1 MKMFV
6 LFLVVVSSVNAF
18 AADTALK
25 CVAEYRAVMT
35 AQRTHI
41 KATDRLGDYAVYTG
55 EFMQGMA
62 VELIAQP
69 NARVGGYGYSVRSN
83 ATTIQTS
90 FTNLIDGVKAKEEL
104 VHQAMLGL
112 EDCLYGVTPAET
124 ETPNTQAE

>member
-1 MKMFV
+1 MKM
-6 LFLVVVSSVNAF
+6 LVVSLIALTSLNVF

-41 KATDRLGDYAVYTG
+41 KSTDRLGDYAVYSG

-62 VELIAQP
+62 TELIAQP

-83 ATTIQTS
+83 ANTIQNS
-90 FTNLIDGVKAKEEL
+90 FKNLIDGMKVKEEL
-104 VHQAMLGL
+104 VHTAMLAL

-124 ETPNTQAE
+124 SGTEAE